1 VSEASSIS
9 NLSENGVN
17 LAYDK
22 NNPFLATI
30 TERRQLSGPNSPKNT
45 QHIVVDISGSGIEYV
60 CGESLGVYVTNDE
73 ATVKELITALDFDPN
88 ALVTLPKTE
97 DPITLHEALLKHLS
111 IAQPTK
117 KFLLFMQEHLADP
130 AEQKTLEDILAD
142 KEAFDQYSHNR
153 ELIDLAEDFKSAS
166 FTPQEYIE
174 QLRRLVPRLYSIAT
188 SPLAY
193 PNEVHFTLDVLHY
206 ETHGRK
212 RIGVAT
218 TYLAE
223 RAPMNEAVVPVFLAK
238 SNFHLPED
246 KDTDVIMVGPGTGVA
261 PFRGFVQERKLNKSK
276 GRSWLFF
283 GNPYRAEDY
292 LYGEEWDTALE
303 EGHLTKLD
311 LAFSRDQDHK
321 IYVQDKMKENAQELW
336 EWLQNGAYFYVCG
349 DAQRMA
355 KDVDATLLEIA
366 QTQGGMSEEDAKLY
380 IKTLKKEKRYQRDV
394 Y

>member
-1 VSEASSIS
+1 M
-9 NLSENGVN
+9 
-17 LAYDK
+17 YDK

-30 TERRQLSGPNSPKNT
+30 TERRRLSGAKSPKNT
-45 QHIVVDISGSGIEYV
+45 QHVVVSIAGSNIQYA

-73 ATVKELITALDFDPN
+73 ATVDELIDALNFDPS
-88 ALVTLPKTE
+88 AAVVLPKTE
-97 DPITLHEALLKHLS
+97 AAITLKEALLKHLS

-117 KFLLFMQEHLADP
+117 KFLQFMQEHAT
-130 AEQKTLEDILAD
+130 ATTEKATLEHLLTDP
-142 KEAFDQYSHNR
+142 EACTAYSQNR
-153 ELIDLAEDFKSAS
+153 ELIDLAEDFKSLS
-166 FTPQEYIE
+166 FTPQQYIE

-193 PNEVHFTLDVLHY
+193 PDEVHFTLDVLHY

-223 RAPMNEAVVPVFLAK
+223 RAPMHEACVPVFLAK

-246 KDTDVIMVGPGTGVA
+246 KDADIIMVGPGTGVA
-261 PFRGFVQERKLNKSK
+261 PFRGFIQERKLNQSK

-283 GNPYRAEDY
+283 GNPYRSEDY
-292 LYGEEWDTALE
+292 LYGEEWGKALQ

-311 LAFSRDQDHK
+311 LAFSRDQEFK
-321 IYVQDKMKENAQELW
+321 IYVQDKMRENAQELW
-336 EWLQNGAYFYVCG
+336 DWIKKGAYFYVCG

-355 KDVDATLLEIA
+355 KDVETVLLSII
-366 QTQGGMSEEDAKLY
+366 QDQGRMGEEESKEY
-380 IKTLKKEKRYQRDV
+380 IRSLKKEKRYQRDV